1 MCQGVTAE
9 LLKDIIT
16 IFYAPLATVYKA
28 ASIADSLGDLQNF
41 MNDMIRTIEQVDES
55 QFTLP
60 GGHGRTDRSASQ
72 QDPSR
77 TVQTFI
83 DLVQRHEQAFYTFVH
98 NVHSKGSGL
107 FDSLMAWIELFL
119 SYARDGLPQPIDLEF
134 LLPDSGPQRQA
145 IMAEVDAVAQYH
157 YRLKVAHEEKIR
169 RRFEKSPAGDLDI
182 VTGIEESDEAEIL
195 DTVMSGL
202 HIDDTAVDMIDD
214 DSSSDEDDEDED
226 EDADSDHDS
235 ASGAKTHG
243 HGHKASPLL
252 APVPDRFGPNAERD
266 RRGSNSSTGKSGFHR
281 IRHSIDFSRSSPTPD
296 QGSSKV
302 PETPRRS
309 PRPRMSKKKRRRLQA
324 EAEIAPE
331 TKAIEEMRPLF
342 MEIVGDS
349 VFVRG
354 SR

>member
-1 MCQGVTAE
+1 

-55 QFTLP
+55 ESKFHDI
-60 GGHGRTDRSASQ
+60 GGTTDQTASQ

-119 SYARDGLPQPIDLEF
+119 SYARDGLPQPVDLEF

-169 RRFEKSPAGDLDI
+169 RRFEKGPPGDLDV

-202 HIDDTAVDMIDD
+202 RIDDTAVDMIDD
-214 DSSSDEDDEDED
+214 DSSSDDEDDDEDED
-226 EDADSDHDS
+226 VDSDHET
-235 ASGAKTHG
+235 KP
-243 HGHKASPLL
+243 HGHKDSPLL
-252 APVPDRFGPNAERD
+252 APVPERFGPNAERD

-281 IRHSIDFSRSSPTPD
+281 IKHSIDFSRSSPTPD
-296 QGSSKV
+296 QSTSKV
-302 PETPRRS
+302 PDTPRRS
-309 PRPRMSKKKRRRLQA
+309 PRPKMSKKKRRRLLA

-342 MEIVGDS
+342 MEIVSLPLLSDG
-349 VFVRG
+349 
-354 SR
+354 

>member
-1 MCQGVTAE
+1 

-55 QFTLP
+55 ES
-60 GGHGRTDRSASQ
+60 GRRLWSRIADLSASQ

-119 SYARDGLPQPIDLEF
+119 SYARDGLPQPVDLEF

-169 RRFEKSPAGDLDI
+169 RRFEKGPPGDLDV

-202 HIDDTAVDMIDD
+202 RIDDTAVDMIDD
-214 DSSSDEDDEDED
+214 DSSSDDEDDDEDE
-226 EDADSDHDS
+226 EVDSDHET
-235 ASGAKTHG
+235 KP
-243 HGHKASPLL
+243 HGHKDS
-252 APVPDRFGPNAERD
+252 PVPERFGPNAERD

-281 IRHSIDFSRSSPTPD
+281 IKHSIDFSRSSPTPD
-296 QGSSKV
+296 QSTSKV
-302 PETPRRS
+302 PDTPRRS
-309 PRPRMSKKKRRRLQA
+309 PRPKMSKKKRRRLLA

-342 MEIVGDS
+342 MEIVSHPLLPDGELMM
-349 VFVRG
+349 
-354 SR
+354 

>member
-1 MCQGVTAE
+1 
-9 LLKDIIT
+9 
-16 IFYAPLATVYKA
+16 
-28 ASIADSLGDLQNF
+28 
-41 MNDMIRTIEQVDES
+41 
-55 QFTLP
+55 
-60 GGHGRTDRSASQ
+60 
-72 QDPSR
+72 
-77 TVQTFI
+77 
-83 DLVQRHEQAFYTFVH
+83 
-98 NVHSKGSGL
+98 
-107 FDSLMAWIELFL
+107 MAWIELFL

-169 RRFEKSPAGDLDI
+169 RRFEKGPVGDVDI

-202 HIDDTAVDMIDD
+202 RIDDTAVDMIDD
-214 DSSSDEDDEDED
+214 DSSSDDEDDDED
-226 EDADSDHDS
+226 EDADADSDH
-235 ASGAKTHG
+235 T

-252 APVPDRFGPNAERD
+252 APVPERFGPNAERD

-281 IRHSIDFSRSSPTPD
+281 IRHSIDFSKSSATPD
-296 QGSSKV
+296 QGTSKV

-309 PRPRMSKKKRRRLQA
+309 PRPKMSKKKRRRLQA

-342 MEIVGDS
+342 MEIVSDPLFS
-349 VFVRG
+349 NEPI
-354 SR
+354 S

>member
-1 MCQGVTAE
+1 
-9 LLKDIIT
+9 
-16 IFYAPLATVYKA
+16 
-28 ASIADSLGDLQNF
+28 

-55 QFTLP
+55 ELLRLP
-60 GGHGRTDRSASQ
+60 YRSVADQSASQ

-119 SYARDGLPQPIDLEF
+119 SYARDGLPQPVDLEF

-169 RRFEKSPAGDLDI
+169 RRFEKGPPGDLDV

-202 HIDDTAVDMIDD
+202 RIDDTAVDMIDD
-214 DSSSDEDDEDED
+214 DSSSDDDDDDEDED
-226 EDADSDHDS
+226 QDSDHES
-235 ASGAKTHG
+235 KP
-243 HGHKASPLL
+243 HGHKDSTSL
-252 APVPDRFGPNAERD
+252 APVPERFGPNAERD

-296 QGSSKV
+296 QGTPKV

-309 PRPRMSKKKRRRLQA
+309 PRPKMSKKKRRRLLA
-324 EAEIAPE
+324 EAETAPE

-342 MEIVGDS
+342 MEIVS
-349 VFVRG
+349 HPLFVG
-354 SR
+354 W